1 MFGIKDKVDIYTT
14 LHFGEFLKTMYCYKC
29 GAQLTQKK
37 LWREFPKSRF
47 YRPTGFGII
56 GHDRGREYYY
66 VYQCP
71 VCYNRTSYEAQCRVA
86 KMQKK
91 VRRRILNEEEIKK
104 INITIIKKNP

>member
-1 MFGIKDKVDIYTT
+1 MFGIKDKVDAWCTIPYGMIY
-14 LHFGEFLKTMYCYKC
+14 KKMYCYKC
-29 GAQLTQKK
+29 GAQLTEKL

-47 YRPTGFGII
+47 DWPRGFGFI